1 MNEMKEI
8 RKRIAQRR
16 GTEEDHQPFIFRLIY
31 RGLMCVMAVGVLAL
45 AYLINDKIGL
55 VKLPESLSMAS
66 VSEWLPFDHWF
77 SFAPKEESVAAL
89 PTYTLLKQNQYA
101 NGTNQANLILDGVVL
116 HVEEKDP
123 AKNSITVRH
132 DNGVVVT
139 YGHLNQISVKAN
151 ERLKKGTVIGTF
163 DEYVTLDMVKDNQR
177 IDLQSALT
185 P

>member
-8 RKRIAQRR
+8 RKRIARR
-16 GTEEDHQPFIFRLIY
+16 RVSEEDHPPLVFRFIY
-31 RGLMCVMAVGVLAL
+31 RSLMCIMAVGVLAL

-55 VKLPESLSMAS
+55 VKLPEYMSMAS

-77 SFAPKEESVAAL
+77 SSAQREESVAAL
-89 PTYTLLKQNQYA
+89 PTYTLLKENQYA

-116 HVEEKDP
+116 HIEAKDP
-123 AKNSITVRH
+123 AKNSVTVRH

-139 YGHLNQISVKAN
+139 YGHLNQVSVKAN
-151 ERLKKGTVIGTF
+151 ERLKKGAAVGTF
-163 DEYVTLDMVKDNQR
+163 DEYVTMDLVKDNQR